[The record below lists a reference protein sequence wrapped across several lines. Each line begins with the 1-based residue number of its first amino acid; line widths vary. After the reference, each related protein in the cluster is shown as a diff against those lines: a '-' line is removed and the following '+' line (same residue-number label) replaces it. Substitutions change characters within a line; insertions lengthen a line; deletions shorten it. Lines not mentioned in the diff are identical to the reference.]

1 MQKLL
6 TTPAG
11 IQVQLIFWKVM
22 VVLAEFALE
31 HRKTARII
39 IRYGPVLVYGTIAYI
54 LGMAAGELLQT
65 YLY

>member
-11 IQVQLIFWKVM
+11 IQVQLFFWKVM

-31 HRKTARII
+31 HSRAARII
-39 IRYGPVLVYGTIAYI
+39 IRYGPMLVYGTTAYI
-54 LGMAAGELLQT
+54 LGWAAGELLQA